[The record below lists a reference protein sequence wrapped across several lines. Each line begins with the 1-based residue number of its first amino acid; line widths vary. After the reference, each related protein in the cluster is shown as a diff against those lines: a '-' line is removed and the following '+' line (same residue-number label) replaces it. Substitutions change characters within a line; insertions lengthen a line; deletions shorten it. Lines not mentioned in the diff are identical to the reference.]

1 MYKNS
6 ILLNRRVNA
15 HGQVTYNLVKLQR
28 KLVSNK
34 TTQPRNLF
42 EVYEKNPHWLGV
54 YQRHPVIKE
63 KLTVEQFREIRK
75 KEDAKQIGLKLPEI
89 IDPKASEWTETSK
102 RVGAIGEKVG
112 GSTLWTKDGKRH
124 YVTLVQVSEVIKNKL
139 SFLSTFRRVKT
150 FEEINKFPTE
160 ESKFLKKL
168 LACNERH

>member
-6 ILLNRRVNA
+6 ILLTRRVSG
-15 HGQVTYNLVKLQR
+15 HGQITYNLVRLQR

-63 KLTVEQFREIRK
+63 KLTLEQFTEIRK
-75 KEDAKQIGLKLPEI
+75 KEDAKQIRVRLPEF
-89 IDPKASEWTETSK
+89 IDPKTSEWAETSK

-124 YVTLVQVSEVIKNKL
+124 YVTLVQVRKAIKN
-139 SFLSTFRRVKT
+139 
-150 FEEINKFPTE
+150 
-160 ESKFLKKL
+160 
-168 LACNERH
+168 

>member
-6 ILLNRRVNA
+6 ILLTRRVYA
-15 HGQVTYNLVKLQR
+15 RGQITYNLVRLQR
-28 KLVSNK
+28 KLISNN

-75 KEDAKQIGLKLPEI
+75 KEDAKQVRVKLPEFI
-89 IDPKASEWTETSK
+89 NPKTSEWTETSK

-112 GSTLWTKDGKRH
+112 GSTMWTKDGKRH
-124 YVTLVQVSEVIKNKL
+124 YVTLVQVSKTIRNRL
-139 SFLSTFRRVKT
+139 IFLTTFRRFKT
-150 FEEINKFPTE
+150 
-160 ESKFLKKL
+160 
-168 LACNERH
+168 

>member
-6 ILLNRRVNA
+6 ILLTRRVNA
-15 HGQVTYNLVKLQR
+15 HGQITYNFVRLQR

-63 KLTVEQFREIRK
+63 KLKLEQFTEIRK
-75 KEDAKQIGLKLPEI
+75 KEDAKQIRVRLPEF
-89 IDPKASEWTETSK
+89 IDPKTSEWTETSK

-124 YVTLVQVSEVIKNKL
+124 YVTLVQVRKAIKNKL
-139 SFLSTFRRVKT
+139 IF
-150 FEEINKFPTE
+150 
-160 ESKFLKKL
+160 
-168 LACNERH
+168 